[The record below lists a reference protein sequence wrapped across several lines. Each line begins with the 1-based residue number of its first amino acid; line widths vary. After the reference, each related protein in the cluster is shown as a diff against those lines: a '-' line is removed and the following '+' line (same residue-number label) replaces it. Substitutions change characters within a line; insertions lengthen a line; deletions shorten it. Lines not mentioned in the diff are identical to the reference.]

1 VRGVDGIDALEE
13 AVELTAVSPARL
25 EYARALVA
33 LGAALRR
40 KGQVTAARDRLRAGM
55 DAAAALDA
63 TTLEE
68 RARLELTAAGVRPRR
83 RRSSG
88 VDSLTA
94 AERRVAEAARDGM
107 SNREIAES
115 FFISLRTVETHL
127 THAYQKLGIQAR
139 TELVAALLPGDSQ

>member
-1 VRGVDGIDALEE
+1 
-13 AVELTAVSPARL
+13 
-25 EYARALVA
+25 
-33 LGAALRR
+33 
-40 KGQVTAARDRLRAGM
+40 M